1 MQKHSQSQEEAGG
14 SKILTLPG
22 AGLSGVCLDLIA
34 NCLMHMF
41 GRAGL
46 CPSLSFIT
54 CLRRVEG
61 PALTCPVVVG

>member
-14 SKILTLPG
+14 SKTLTLSG

-46 CPSLSFIT
+46 CPSLSVRMGVEMISLQA
-54 CLRRVEG
+54 LRRWPG
-61 PALTCPVVVG
+61 